1 MPQSFNRLA
10 QEREI
15 TQKTGTDKIFGA
27 GSDGTVTISTNTSLS
42 RDMYYA
48 NLTVNSSI
56 TLFTNGFKVFVSETL
71 TNNGT
76 IGMPKGTAQTT
87 SVMAGTVMTRID
99 SSASGYTASDALA
112 GTLTI
117 SEVRDF
123 DSLMEGVIQKSAT
136 RRAWWS
142 GSFGTAGTSGTAN
155 AGGGSGANAGTAGT
169 GGSAGLGGGNV
180 IILAKTIAGS
190 GTFVSEGTDGTA
202 GNPGNPGNS
211 VSGNPGHNPGG
222 HNPGGHNPS
231 GHAPG
236 HNPGGSAQGHNPG
249 GHNPPGHFHHPSHQ
263 TPGNC
268 QHTPYGMC
276 FAHHPGHHNPCHQH
290 ANPGNSHPGN
300 PFHYSHPGNPF
311 HYSHPGNP
319 HPGNPHPGNPFHN
332 PSYAGGTGNPGNAGN
347 PGNEGSL
354 VILTRGITTH
364 VATSNLTYVEDLDD

>member
-56 TLFTNGFKVFVSETL
+56 TLFTNGFKVFVSGTL

-123 DSLMEGVIQKSAT
+123 DTLMEGVIQKSAT
-136 RRAWWS
+136 RRAWWA

-236 HNPGGSAQGHNPG
+236 HNPGGNAPGHNPG
-249 GHNPPGHFHHPSHQ
+249 GHNPPGHFHHPSHH
-263 TPGNC
+263 THANCKHNPGG
-268 QHTPYGMC
+268 PC

-290 ANPGNSHPGN
+290 VNPGNSHPGN

>member
-10 QEREI
+10 QERQI

-48 NLTVNSSI
+48 NLTVNSSV
-56 TLFTNGFKVFVSETL
+56 TLFTNGFRVFVSGTL

-99 SSASGYTASDALA
+99 SSASGYTSSDALA

-117 SEVRDF
+117 SEVKDF
-123 DSLMEGVIQKSAT
+123 DVLMTGVIQKGAT

-142 GSFGTAGTSGTAN
+142 GSFGTAGTSGNAN

-180 IILAKTIAGS
+180 LILAKTIAGS

-202 GNPGNPGNS
+202 GNPGTSGNS
-211 VSGNPGHNPGG
+211 VSGNPG

-249 GHNPPGHFHHPSHQ
+249 GHNPPGHFHHPSHHQ
-263 TPGNC
+263 APNC
-268 QHTPYGMC
+268 QHSGGPC

-290 ANPGNSHPGN
+290 TNPGN
-300 PFHYSHPGNPF
+300 SHPGNPF

-319 HPGNPHPGNPFHN
+319 HPGNPFHN
-332 PSYAGGTGNPGNAGN
+332 PSYAGGTANPGNAGN
-347 PGNEGSL
+347 AGNAGSL